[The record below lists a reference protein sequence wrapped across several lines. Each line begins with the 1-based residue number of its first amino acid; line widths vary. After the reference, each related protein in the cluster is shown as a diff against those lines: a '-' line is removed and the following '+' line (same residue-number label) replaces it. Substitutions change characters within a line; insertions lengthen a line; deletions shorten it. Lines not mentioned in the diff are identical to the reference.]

1 MSVGILAGMETY
13 EAIMTRRSTAK
24 CTDDIPPR
32 SDIEKL
38 LDAAVRAPTH
48 HLTQPWRFVVL
59 AGDAR
64 DELGAAWVAGQA
76 KTGKD
81 TTGLAEKTHRAPVII
96 AVIDHPHLDHPKV
109 IQEEEHYATGAAMQ
123 NILLAAHDM
132 GLGAMLRTGPAASL
146 QEVRDYLGVGDDE
159 IIAGLIY
166 VGYPAPG
173 DAERPMTRR
182 QPATEKTEWRG
193 WHD

>member
-1 MSVGILAGMETY
+1 METY
-13 EAIMTRRSTAK
+13 EAILTRRSTARCSDRVPAK
-24 CTDDIPPR
+24 D
-32 SDIEKL
+32 DIEKL
-38 LDAAVRAPTH
+38 LEAAVRAPTH

-64 DELGAAWVAGQA
+64 DDLATAWMAGQS

-81 TTGLAEKTHRAPVII
+81 PKGLEGKTRRAPVII

-132 GLGAMLRTGPAASL
+132 GLGAMIRTGPAAGYD
-146 QEVRDYLGVGDDE
+146 EVKEYLGVQTGE
-159 IIAGLIY
+159 VIAGLIY

-182 QPATEKTEWRG
+182 TPASEVTEWRG
-193 WHD
+193 WS

>member
-1 MSVGILAGMETY
+1 MDAY

-24 CTDDIPPR
+24 CSDEVPSKEDIV
-32 SDIEKL
+32 KL
-38 LDAAVRAPTH
+38 LEAAVRAPTH

-59 AGDAR
+59 AGDSR
-64 DELGAAWVAGQA
+64 DELGAAWIAGQS

-81 TTGLAEKTHRAPVII
+81 TTGLEEKTRRAPVII

-123 NILLAAHDM
+123 NILLAAHAM
-132 GLGAMLRTGPAASL
+132 GLGAMIRTGPAAGY
-146 QEVRDYLGVGDDE
+146 QEVKDYLGVTEGE
-159 IIAGLIY
+159 VIAGLIY

-173 DAERPMTRR
+173 DAERPTTRR
-182 QPATEKTEWRG
+182 TPATEITEWRG
-193 WHD
+193 W

>member
-1 MSVGILAGMETY
+1 METY
-13 EAIMTRRSTAK
+13 EAILTRRSTARCSDRLPSK
-24 CTDDIPPR
+24 D
-32 SDIEKL
+32 DIEKL
-38 LDAAVRAPTH
+38 LEAAVRAPTH

-59 AGDAR
+59 AGTAR
-64 DELGAAWVAGQA
+64 DELGAAWIAGQT

-81 TTGLAEKTHRAPVII
+81 TRGLEEKPRRAPVII

-132 GLGAMLRTGPAASL
+132 GLGAMIRTGPAAGY
-146 QEVRDYLGVGDDE
+146 QEVKDFLGVTDGE
-159 IIAGLIY
+159 VIAGLIY

-173 DAERPMTRR
+173 DAQRPMTRR
-182 QPATEKTEWRG
+182 TPASEVTEWRG
-193 WHD
+193 WS